1 MSAHCVSAVMEL
13 PGTIV
18 VLFLISRVSRLKI
31 LISGNILSGVSLL
44 LITVVTNV
52 NVRVFLASLG
62 VVGMAI
68 SFPTI
73 YLYSGEVFPTVV
85 RNVGV
90 GLGSI
95 AARSGSIIA
104 PYIATM
110 VIYSIYYNVH
120 YMYNALFIMKTR
132 TIIY

>member
-1 MSAHCVSAVMEL
+1 MRFTAAMEL
-13 PGTIV
+13 PGTVI

-31 LISGNILSGVSLL
+31 LIGGNILSGISLL
-44 LITVVTNV
+44 LITLMTNASA
-52 NVRVFLASLG
+52 RIFLASLG
-62 VVGMAI
+62 LVGMAI

-85 RNVGV
+85 RNIGV

-95 AARSGSIIA
+95 SARIGSIIA

-110 VIYSIYYNVH
+110 VGHI
-120 YMYNALFIMKTR
+120 LFINKNRFMFLK
-132 TIIY
+132 ILK

>member
-1 MSAHCVSAVMEL
+1 MRFTAAMEL
-13 PGTIV
+13 PGTVI

-31 LISGNILSGVSLL
+31 LIGGNILSGISLL
-44 LITVVTNV
+44 LITLISHANT
-52 NVRVFLASLG
+52 RIFLASLG
-62 VVGMAI
+62 LVGMAI

-85 RNVGV
+85 RNIGV

-95 AARSGSIIA
+95 SARIGSMIA

-110 VIYSIYYNVH
+110 VCHI
-120 YMYNALFIMKTR
+120 LFINKNCFMFLKIKEMK
-132 TIIY
+132 